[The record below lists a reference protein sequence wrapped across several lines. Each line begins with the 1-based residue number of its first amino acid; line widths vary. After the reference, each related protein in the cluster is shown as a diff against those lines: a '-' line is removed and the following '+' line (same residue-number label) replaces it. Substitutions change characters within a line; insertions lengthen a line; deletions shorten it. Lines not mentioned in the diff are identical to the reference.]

1 MERERNGGENDGG
14 KGGAHNGGPDDAT
27 FGLPLFRPALRL
39 DALADRIRAA
49 AARIERGDF
58 SSGGSDGDAGAAV
71 VLPLFEQLG
80 WDLADATLVVPRFG
94 TRAGVV
100 DYALCHPAGTP
111 RVLVNIGPLPPRRR
125 GGGASAR
132 EAHPFDDPRLRA
144 LQLAISGDGREWRF
158 HFPAGSTR
166 LDKREFARA
175 DLVGDKASAVA
186 EVLDTY
192 VNFFALRAGWA
203 FRVAEGE
210 YRQGAF
216 PAHAPRAWRRALAGS
231 EVLDRFLAEMMDAS
245 GVSADPNEAEAFVRR
260 QVEALPWTPSP
271 PDAAP
276 FRRVAVGDKVWVYD
290 LASDDLECYYP
301 VAGDPD
307 FERNEVTAES
317 PLGRAL
323 LGAREGE
330 MRETQLPDG
339 TDWVVRVVLVTSR
352 AADDR

>member
-80 WDLADATLVVPRFG
+80 WDLADATLVVPRFR

-100 DYALCHPAGTP
+100 DYALCSPAGTP

-216 PAHAPRAWRRALAGS
+216 PAHAPQAWRRALAGS

-260 QVEALPWTPSP
+260 QVETLPWAPSP

-339 TDWVVRVVLVTSR
+339 TDWTVRVVLVTSR
-352 AADDR
+352 AGDDR

>member
-1 MERERNGGENDGG
+1 MLSPTGF
-14 KGGAHNGGPDDAT
+14 A
-27 FGLPLFRPALRL
+27 PLRPASS
-39 DALADRIRAA
+39 AATPPQADPT
-49 AARIERGDF
+49 ET
-58 SSGGSDGDAGAAV
+58 
-71 VLPLFEQLG
+71 Q
-80 WDLADATLVVPRFG
+80 VPRWSCPCSSNWAG
-94 TRAGVV
+94 ISPIRRSWYRA
-100 DYALCHPAGTP
+100 
-111 RVLVNIGPLPPRRR
+111 
-125 GGGASAR
+125 S
-132 EAHPFDDPRLRA
+132 
-144 LQLAISGDGREWRF
+144 GREWRS
-158 HFPAGSTR
+158 HFRAGSTR

-175 DLVGDKASAVA
+175 DLVGDKASTVA
-186 EVLDTY
+186 EVLDAY
-192 VNFFALRAGWA
+192 VDFFALRAGWA
-203 FRVAEGE
+203 
-210 YRQGAF
+210 YR
-216 PAHAPRAWRRALAGS
+216 
-231 EVLDRFLAEMMDAS
+231 
-245 GVSADPNEAEAFVRR
+245 EAEAFVRR
-260 QVEALPWTPSP
+260 QVEALPWAPSP